1 MIRMYLLNI
10 SEDIMFIETLKTL
23 RLYERQSKLG
33 VYHTFKRKNTLYVFR
48 CDCCGITFFRN
59 KSRVDQDRA
68 TNDYKHVCSFCDS
81 KRFAQKVGVKMRK
94 IYKTDASSDKLIG
107 SS

>member
-1 MIRMYLLNI
+1 MDMNEIIILSYQFIRMYLLNI

-48 CDCCGITFFRN
+48 CDCCGITFFRP
-59 KSRVDQDRA
+59 KSQVDQDRA
-68 TNDYKHVCSFCDS
+68 GFKH
-81 KRFAQKVGVKMRK
+81 AQRLW
-94 IYKTDASSDKLIG
+94 A
-107 SS
+107 